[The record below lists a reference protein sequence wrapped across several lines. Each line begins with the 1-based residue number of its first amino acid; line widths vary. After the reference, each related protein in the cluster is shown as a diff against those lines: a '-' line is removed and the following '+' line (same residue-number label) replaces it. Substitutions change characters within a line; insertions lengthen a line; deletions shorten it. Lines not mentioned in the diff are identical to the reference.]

1 MVNIARPARH
11 VVLVLAMAWFAP
23 LLVSPLWAAEKK
35 PAPVA
40 ATKPAKPVKPAAKP
54 AQAASQVKADEGF
67 AIGPAPAWVERV
79 AVDSLPEIPQAPL
92 QYLLLDE
99 QTRLDANG
107 EQVNYLRQVQKI
119 NSTTALE
126 RASQLSITFDPS
138 YQKLTLHE
146 VAVWRDG
153 QRLDRLDRAA
163 VKLLRRET
171 QLERQMI
178 DGRMTATM
186 VLADLRVG
194 DRVEWA
200 ASLNGANPV
209 FEGKYVNLQS
219 LESVGGP
226 AALIQR
232 RLLAPAGRTIAH
244 QIRIPGV
251 EVTEPARSDG
261 WHETLVRRRALPQF
275 TPDPRTPPEDF
286 LDHLLE
292 WSEFTSW
299 ADVATW
305 AARQFAPALQ
315 DHAAVADKAAEIRAA
330 SSDPEQRI
338 TLALDFV
345 QQQVRYFGTET
356 GASSHRPALARDVLA
371 QRYGDCKDK
380 SALLVNL
387 LSQLDI
393 EATPALV
400 STVLRRSVS
409 KRLPS
414 PLVFNHAIVAVARPG
429 ATSSEPLWLDA
440 TRSTQ
445 RGPASKRVS
454 IGLSD
459 ALLARNDASALQV
472 LPDGDGTL
480 RSETEFT
487 FNFPKLAEPGTLRM
501 VRTLHGDMAE
511 GLRMAQARLAPEAV
525 EKMLGDASRQALT
538 GMEPVGLPRLEEVPD
553 DNALRIAID
562 FKTDNYWQ
570 LSSTG
575 MLSGAVPA
583 IMLPDSL
590 RSPGTVAIQQPLI
603 LGPLGRNV
611 LKVHFT
617 FGEPVREKP
626 EESRV
631 DETNAYFSLQ
641 WRGKEEARSAEYSG
655 EFRLLVPRVE
665 PAQWA
670 TYKEVVQRVMPKL
683 AAIRL
688 NTSSYA
694 TDRADVYKAKREELS
709 KQLRS
714 GAIKARGQAQTNA
727 YTRLLALDEQVA
739 SARLP
744 AKLLA
749 RVQMERSDQL
759 RALARFD
766 EAATAL
772 DASLAIDPSNA
783 TGLERKSLLAYVRGD
798 DAGALEAS
806 ERALQLSASSESA
819 VLIRARVLVLTGAPD
834 KAQELLLP
842 TLSTTKGSARTLR
855 AIWVYL
861 AEREQGQDGMLDTA
875 DALAGEEKPVWPA
888 PVLRMLR
895 GEITLSD
902 ALKQASTDAAAQ
914 SRQTCEVYFYAA
926 RKASIEKDLKQARA
940 WIDKALE
947 TGATEDATYGLALR
961 EKTRLK

>member
-1 MVNIARPARH
+1 MNIARPARH
-11 VVLVLAMAWFAP
+11 VVLGLAVALFVP
-23 LLVSPLWAAEKK
+23 SLVSPLWAAVDKK
-35 PAPVA
+35 PVPA
-40 ATKPAKPVKPAAKP
+40 AAKPAKPAASKPAA
-54 AQAASQVKADEGF
+54 AAPKADEGF

-79 AVDSLPEIPQAPL
+79 AVEGLPELPQLPLAPL
-92 QYLLLDE
+92 QYLLIDE
-99 QTRLDANG
+99 QTRLEPNG
-107 EQVNYLRQVQKI
+107 QVRYLRQVQKI

-126 RASQLSITFDPS
+126 RAAQLSITFDPS

-200 ASLNGANPV
+200 ASLSGSNPV
-209 FEGKYVNLQS
+209 FEGKYVDIQS
-219 LESVGGP
+219 LESTGGP

-299 ADVATW
+299 PDVAAW
-305 AARQFAPALQ
+305 AARQFAPALE

-387 LSQLDI
+387 LGQLDI

-400 STVLRRSVS
+400 STMLKRSVS

-414 PLVFNHAIVAVARPG
+414 PLAFNHAIVAVTMPG
-429 ATSSEPLWLDA
+429 AAASAQPLWLDA
-440 TRSTQ
+440 TRSLQ
-445 RGPASKRVS
+445 HGPASKRAS

-459 ALLARNDASALQV
+459 ALLARTDASGLQA
-472 LPDGDGTL
+472 LPDGDGLL
-480 RSETEFT
+480 RAETEFT
-487 FNFPKLAEPGTLRM
+487 FNFPKLSEPGTVRM
-501 VRTLHGDMAE
+501 VRTLYGDMAE
-511 GLRMAQARLAPEAV
+511 GMRMISARLAPEAV
-525 EKMLGDASRQALT
+525 EKMLSDGSRQALVGT
-538 GMEPVGLPRLEEVPD
+538 EPVGAPRIEEVPG
-553 DNALRIAID
+553 DNAVRITVD
-562 FKTDNYWQ
+562 FKTDKYWD

-575 MLSGAVPA
+575 MLSGVVPA
-583 IMLPDSL
+583 IMLADSL
-590 RSPGTVAIQQPLI
+590 RAPGTVPITQPLM
-603 LGPLGRNV
+603 LGTLGRHV
-611 LKVHFT
+611 MKVHFT
-617 FGEPVREKP
+617 FGEPLRGDKP

-655 EFRLLVPRVE
+655 EFHLLMPRIE
-665 PAQWA
+665 PAQWS
-670 TYKEVVQRVMPKL
+670 TYKEVVQRAIPKL

-694 TDRADVYKAKREELS
+694 ADRAEAYKAKREELN
-709 KQLRS
+709 QQIRS
-714 GAIKARGQAQTNA
+714 GAVKARGQAQTNA
-727 YTRLLALDEQVA
+727 HTRLLALDEQLA

-744 AKLLA
+744 AKLVS
-749 RVQMERSDQL
+749 RVQIERSDQL
-759 RALARFD
+759 RYLARFD
-766 EAATAL
+766 EAAAAL
-772 DASLAIDPSNA
+772 DAALVIDPVSTA
-783 TGLERKSLLAYVRGD
+783 ALERKSMVAYVRGD
-798 DAGALEAS
+798 DAGALDAS

-842 TLSTTKGSARTLR
+842 TLNTTKGTARTLR
-855 AIWVYL
+855 AMWVYL
-861 AEREQGQDGMLDTA
+861 AEREQGQDGLLDTA
-875 DALAGEEKPVWPA
+875 DALAGEEKPAWPA

-895 GEITLSD
+895 GEITLSA
-902 ALKQASTDAAAQ
+902 ALKEASTDAAAQ

-926 RKASIEKDLKQARA
+926 RKAVIEKDLKQARA
-940 WIDKALE
+940 WIDKALD

-961 EKTRLK
+961 EKAKLK